1 MKRLLTKDLQFYQVW
16 PDGTVQDSEDRPYEW
31 KSDDYLMVEA
41 DSEEEARSPMVR
53 GRVRTSSRKCLLLIS
68 RKSF

>member
-1 MKRLLTKDLQFYQVW
+1 MKRLLTKDLQFYRVW

-41 DSEEEARSPMVR
+41 DSEEEALE
-53 GRVRTSSRKCLLLIS
+53 RVMALESAASKGTVTWARC
-68 RKSF
+68 